1 MKIELEI
8 PKEIEV
14 DFVSDKFKDFFK
26 RVEADIS
33 DGVLCGNYEKEI
45 VESLMKAFDNAKEIT
60 PSILVKENDDNELEM

>member
-14 DFVSDKFKDFFK
+14 DFVSDRFMDFFK
-26 RVEADIS
+26 RVESDIS

-45 VESLMKAFDNAKEIT
+45 VESLMNAFANAKEIT
-60 PSILVKENDDNELEM
+60 LSTIIKENDDIGLEM